1 MASLREKNKFTF
13 TGTLSSFSYW
23 PNDCCVVT
31 LLCEKNK
38 FSIPSPF
45 PILIP
50 ESVYS
55 TMRLSLTRMLIMLLG
70 LTGVMDHPLNAQLPP
85 DIRLYD
91 ASDGLS
97 FRDVRFATRDRQGF
111 LWIVN
116 SGIDFYDG
124 QAFTSYN
131 KFDPVH
137 HLPVS
142 TIRAATCLKDS
153 LLLFS
158 EVKDLFALNMTTGKV
173 EPFAYPEGMS
183 LDFNDLISIADRQQ
197 HPDLLL
203 FTRSATG
210 TKIHVVDRHWHY
222 QFAYEVSNRE
232 SVFPKIM
239 RSYANGPEGVLWIL
253 DQDSLHIR
261 RIYEHGIRLIPFAF
275 PVRKDG
281 DSYRFFHDGHSALY
295 ICRNDGLIFILRD
308 GSSVVE
314 PFLQIPFPMQSFYP
328 LHVSADGWVWAQSD
342 DRLMKFNTITKHCE
356 RFDLH
361 PFGVYNPVF
370 RGSIEDQEGII
381 WISSEMGLLQIK
393 PEPKPFLSLYT
404 EPIQKRNAQFREIIP
419 ASPNS
424 VYCRLYTEQASLL
437 EIILRDQQPP
447 DTIIRVR
454 QMPRSG
460 LIQRLDQTLCY
471 IPSGA
476 EEMMIYSLPDFSLR
490 KIPLPVQANRQF
502 FNQFVIDG
510 QTIYYQDIRN
520 QLTGINPYTGETS
533 LIPLEQSLP
542 KTSSPW
548 RVIKVVDKN
557 KILIGTE
564 TAGLFVFDRKT
575 GALIDEYNDTG
586 AQPLSG
592 NYINALLTAS
602 DSIVWVG
609 TLGAGINRINLHTH
623 HVETFTTLE
632 GLANNMVASMLMDDE
647 GNIWIGTFGGLS
659 MRSKTDQRFYNY
671 YVRDGLS
678 NDEFN
683 YLSAYKSDSGEI
695 FMGTINGITVFD
707 PDEITGTRPLQPV
720 RIVRIERYHQ
730 REGLIITEGQQI
742 HLDQPLVITPLDNY
756 IEFRFAVPSYRAN
769 DSHIFFARL
778 QGVDQDWQ
786 RLGRNHSIRYQK
798 LVPGDY
804 VLELMAAD
812 ANGNLTS
819 SPTVVHI
826 HVQQVFYKSFWFIS
840 LSVLILAIMGY
851 LIYRYRVRLLKKE
864 HETRTRIAS
873 DLHDEVGGSLTGLY
887 LQMQVMEMKATPE
900 EKSRLSRATRILD
913 ESITKMRDLVWSIDA
928 RSDTW
933 DKMIERMKDYA
944 TGTLSPLDIRFEFHS
959 SITPGKHID
968 AHFKHNLYLI
978 FKEAIHNIARHSQA
992 TNVDIRFEERNGH
1005 LVMRIQDN
1013 GKSQA
1018 KTTPPGQGLQNMK
1031 MRAERIKGKLSAGQ
1045 NDQGFE
1051 VKCEL

>member
-1 MASLREKNKFTF
+1 
-13 TGTLSSFSYW
+13 
-23 PNDCCVVT
+23 
-31 LLCEKNK
+31 
-38 FSIPSPF
+38 
-45 PILIP
+45 
-50 ESVYS
+50 
-55 TMRLSLTRMLIMLLG
+55 MRLSISRLMLTLLLVG
-70 LTGVMDHPLNAQLPP
+70 MMDHTLWAQLPP

-142 TIRAATCLKDS
+142 TVRAAACLKDS

-173 EPFAYPEGMS
+173 QPFAYPEGMP
-183 LDFNDLISIADRQQ
+183 LDFNDLISIADRQH

-203 FTRSATG
+203 FTRSSTG
-210 TKIHVVDRHWHY
+210 TKIHVVDRQWNY
-222 QFAYEVSNRE
+222 RFAYEISNLE

-239 RSYANGPEGVLWIL
+239 RSYANGPEGVLWVL

-261 RIYEHGIRLIPFAF
+261 RIDQHGIRLIPFSF
-275 PVRKDG
+275 PVRQDG
-281 DSYRFFHDGHSALY
+281 DNYRFFHDGHSALY
-295 ICRNDGLIFILRD
+295 ICRNDGLIFILRE

-314 PFLQIPFPMQSFYP
+314 PLLQIPFPMQSFYP
-328 LHVSADGWVWAQSD
+328 LHISADGWVWAQSD

-356 RFDLH
+356 RFDLR

-370 RGSIEDQEGII
+370 RGSVEDQEGII
-381 WISSEMGLLQIK
+381 WIFSEMGLLQIK

-404 EPIQKRNAQFREIIP
+404 EPIQKRNAQFREIMP

-437 EIILRDQQPP
+437 EIVLREQQSP
-447 DTIIRVR
+447 DTIMRIK

-460 LIQRLDQTLCY
+460 LIQRLEQSLCY
-471 IPSGA
+471 IASGA
-476 EEMMIYSLPDFSLR
+476 DKMLMYSLPDFSVR
-490 KIPLPVQANRQF
+490 EIPLPVQANRQF

-510 QTIYYQDIRN
+510 HTIYYQDIRN
-520 QLTGINPYTGETS
+520 QLTGINPFTGETNQ
-533 LIPLEQSLP
+533 IPLEQSPP

-548 RVIKVVDKN
+548 RVIRLLGKD
-557 KILIGTE
+557 KILVGTE
-564 TAGLFVFDRKT
+564 TAGLFVFDKNT
-575 GALIDEYNDTG
+575 GALIDEYNDNKS
-586 AQPLSG
+586 QPLSG
-592 NYINALLTAS
+592 NYINALLSES
-602 DSIVWVG
+602 DSIVWAG

-623 HVETFTTLE
+623 HVETFTTLD
-632 GLANNMVASMLMDDE
+632 GLANNMVASMLMDDD

-683 YLSAYKSDSGEI
+683 YLSAYKNDLGEI
-695 FMGTINGITVFD
+695 FMGTINGITLFD
-707 PDEITGTRPLQPV
+707 PEQITGTRPLQPV
-720 RIVRIERYHQ
+720 RVVRIERYHQ
-730 REGLIITEGQQI
+730 RDGLIITEGQQI

-804 VLELMAAD
+804 TLELMAAD
-812 ANGNLTS
+812 ANGNLTTVA
-819 SPTVVHI
+819 TVVRI
-826 HVQQVFYKSFWFIS
+826 HVQQVFYKSFWFVS
-840 LSVLILAIMGY
+840 LVIVVLASIGY
-851 LIYRYRVRLLKKE
+851 LLYRYRVRLLKKE

-887 LQMQVMEMKATPE
+887 LQLQMMEMNASGE
-900 EKSRLSRATRILD
+900 EQSRLSNVTRIIN

-933 DKMIERMKDYA
+933 DKLLERMEDYA
-944 TGTLSPLDIRFEFHS
+944 SDTLSPLDIRY
-959 SITPGKHID
+959 SIHQPHALTRHID
-968 AHFKHNLYLI
+968 THRKHNVYLI
-978 FKEAIHNIARHSQA
+978 FKEAIHNIAKHSNA
-992 TNVDIRFEERNGH
+992 TVVDIRFEDKDGK
-1005 LVMRIQDN
+1005 LVMSIQDN
-1013 GKSQA
+1013 GRKQDKSYA
-1018 KTTPPGQGLQNMK
+1018 PGQGLNNMK
-1031 MRAERIKGKLSAGQ
+1031 MRADRIKAELFT
-1045 NDQGFE
+1045 GFNE
-1051 VKCEL
+1051 SGYLVRCAF